1 MAMTMERRRV
11 KGDPKKYRDEMWLQT
26 KILTLLEEKGP
37 LTVNEISQELSWPN
51 DEIMMYL
58 MAMRRYGLVEEAPK
72 ARRDRYYK
80 YGKKERS

>member
-1 MAMTMERRRV
+1 MTMERRRL
-11 KGDPKKYRDEMWLQT
+11 KGDPGKYRDEMWLQT
-26 KILTLLEEKGP
+26 KILDLLEKKGP
-37 LTVNEISQELSWPN
+37 LTVNEISRELSWPN

-72 ARRDRYYK
+72 ERRDRYYK